1 MRNGSGPAERIAGL
15 VMAGGLSSRMNGGAE
30 GGANKALL
38 RPWGADGPTLLEHAH
53 ATLSGLADP
62 VIVACRA
69 GGAYPGFDCVEDILP
84 KCGPAGGIHA
94 GLARIRDLGG
104 SAALVMACDMPL
116 MDAGTLSRLL
126 DLRREAVAAGANPL
140 LTLFRRR
147 GTNRFQALAAVYA
160 VAALPL
166 FEEALRAGRRKL
178 LDIIPEEARLA
189 ADFDAAEQDRFLN
202 VNTPEDLAAIRET
215 FRRGLD
221 NGGTVG

>member
-1 MRNGSGPAERIAGL
+1 MRNGIGRAERIAGL

-30 GGANKALL
+30 GGADKALL
-38 RPWGADGPTLLEHAH
+38 RPWGGDGPTLLEHAH
-53 ATLSGLADP
+53 ATLSSLADP
-62 VIVACRA
+62 VLVACRA
-69 GGAYPGFDCVEDILP
+69 GGTHPGFACVEDILP
-84 KCGPAGGIHA
+84 RCGPAGGIHA

-126 DLRREAVAAGANPL
+126 ELRREAIAAGGSPL

-147 GTNRFQALAAVYA
+147 GTDRFQALAAVYA
-160 VAALPL
+160 VEALPL
-166 FEEALRAGRRKL
+166 FEEALRNGRRKL

-189 ADFDAAEQDRFLN
+189 ADFDGADQERFLN